1 MRLEQFRRILG
12 FDEASE
18 RILEPHWKPAL
29 ASLPARVEFLEPA
42 FIRENYALLGA
53 DPALEP
59 RLLATAARAV
69 DIPAARL
76 YAWLLFHAHFIRFDQ
91 GELGTLPPATRLFGE
106 KAGLLHL
113 LVALGTFP
121 LIRRTLDRLGIPQS
135 QLAEMAQWLRG
146 TIDIYAAGH
155 DGRPGHSL
163 QQLYWMRHYI
173 RGELFRIGR
182 FEFLIHTQQEWSPA
196 IYRRRRDGAVLALCR
211 DGWELDREGYRAMKG
226 EAEFTSRLE
235 IRDNRVFGTPISPL
249 GMALLDRV
257 VELSPEE
264 WEPVLTPWEW
274 VPSIHIPG
282 GGGMTP
288 ERVLASLREAKRF
301 FREYF
306 HRDIRVF
313 SCASWILNP
322 VWERELPESNLT
334 RFMRML
340 YLTPGYVSSGRDGLF
355 FVFGRD
361 GEKDW
366 SRYQTDTSLRRAFH
380 RVHASGGT
388 FTNGG
393 SFVLTAD
400 LDRLG
405 DGFYRNRAVPEA
417 MRQAE
422 RPLS

>member
-12 FDEASE
+12 FDEAAE
-18 RILEPHWKPAL
+18 RILAPHWKPAL
-29 ASLPARVEFLEPA
+29 TSLPARLEFLDPD
-42 FIRENYALLGA
+42 FVRENFILTGA
-53 DPALEP
+53 APALTP
-59 RLLATAARAV
+59 RLLATAARAA

-76 YAWLLFHAHFIRFDQ
+76 YAWLLFQAYFIRGDQ
-91 GELGTLPPATRLFGE
+91 RELAALPPVETLFGDD
-106 KAGLLHL
+106 AGLLHL

-135 QLAEMAQWLRG
+135 QLTEMAKWLRG

-155 DGRPGHSL
+155 GGRPGHSL
-163 QQLYWMRHYI
+163 QQLFWMRHYI
-173 RGELFRIGR
+173 KGELFRIGR
-182 FEFLIHTQQEWSPA
+182 FEFLIHPQQEWSPA

-211 DGWELDREGYRAMKG
+211 DGWELDRDGYRAMPG
-226 EAEFTSRLE
+226 ETAFTARLE
-235 IRDNRVFGTPISPL
+235 FRDGRVFGTPISPL
-249 GMALLDRV
+249 GMALTERV
-257 VELSPEE
+257 VALSPEE
-264 WEPVLTPWEW
+264 WEAVLTPWEW
-274 VPSIHIPG
+274 VPSVHIPG

-288 ERVLASLREAKRF
+288 ERALTSLREAKRF

-380 RVHASGGT
+380 RVHESGGK

-393 SFVLTAD
+393 SFVLTED
-400 LDRLG
+400 LDRLK
-405 DGFYRNRAVPEA
+405 DGFYRNRAVSEA
-417 MRQAE
+417 MR
-422 RPLS
+422 

>member
-12 FDEASE
+12 FDEETE
-18 RILEPHWKPAL
+18 RILEPHWESAL
-29 ASLPARVEFLEPA
+29 ASLPAHVEFLEPS
-42 FIRENYALLGA
+42 FIRENFPLIGA
-53 DPALEP
+53 EETLES
-59 RLLATAARAV
+59 RLLATAATAAE
-69 DIPAARL
+69 IPAARL
-76 YAWLLFHAHFIRFDQ
+76 YAWLLFEAHFIRFDQ
-91 GELGTLPPATRLFGE
+91 RELAALPPVESLFGDN
-106 KAGLLHL
+106 AGLLHL

-121 LIRRTLDRLGIPQS
+121 LIRRTLDRLGMPQS

-155 DGRPGHSL
+155 GGRPGHSL

-173 RGELFRIGR
+173 KGELFRIGR
-182 FEFLIHTQQEWSPA
+182 FEFLIHPQQEWSPA
-196 IYRRRRDGAVLALCR
+196 IYRRCRDGAVLALCR
-211 DGWELDREGYRAMKG
+211 DGWELNQEGFRAQKG
-226 EAEFTSRLE
+226 EATFTAKLE

-249 GMALLDRV
+249 GMALTERV

-264 WEPVLTPWEW
+264 WEPVVTPWEW

-288 ERVLASLREAKRF
+288 ERVLASLQEAKRF
-301 FREYF
+301 FRKYF

-322 VWERELPESNLT
+322 VWERELPGSNLA

-340 YLTPGYVSSGRDGLF
+340 YLTPGYVPSGRDGLF

-380 RVHASGGT
+380 RVHESGRSLA
-388 FTNGG
+388 NGG
-393 SFVLTAD
+393 SFVLTED
-400 LDRLG
+400 LDRLE

-417 MRQAE
+417 VRQPE
-422 RPLS
+422 